1 MKNLNNYKIFILIFI
16 SWIFYLG
23 AIYYFS
29 NFIKGGN
36 FANGYKTGNDSSRY
50 INSANEILNGDFSN
64 FKIIGYVFYEIF
76 LSLIFFFNKNL
87 FFVVLVQSLVT
98 FLSGVLIFRITKKL
112 YNFNAGILAMI
123 LFLFSPD
130 IQMRNFYI
138 LTDIFY
144 INLMIISFYFFFFNK
159 NILLTC
165 LFIIFIILVRPHGII
180 FIFFLFFILGNR
192 YLKYLSKLVK
202 YLLLCLLFVIFILFL
217 NTSLIYVE
225 DKLGSLI
232 NIYKYIIYEYDYMPF
247 LVPKDLPISNN
258 INISLQEFLI
268 LIIKYPLFFFKIF
281 ITKLLFFLFRLKP
294 YYSDAHNLYLL
305 LSTGFLYVLSS
316 ISLFYLK
323 VNKKFYQFFYFLLIG
338 TCISVIITS
347 LDWSGR
353 FYLPLLPFLYML
365 TGMSLSYFNILIKNK
380 YKN

>member
-16 SWIFYLG
+16 SWILYLG
-23 AIYYFS
+23 VIYYFS

-36 FANGYKTGNDSSRY
+36 FVNGYKTGNDSSRY
-50 INSANEILNGDFSN
+50 INSANEILNGDFTN

-76 LSLIFFFNKNL
+76 LSFIFFFNKNL

-98 FLSGVLIFRITKKL
+98 FLSGVLIFRITKSL

-144 INLMIISFYFFFFNK
+144 INLIIISFYFFFFNK
-159 NILLTC
+159 NIILTC
-165 LFIIFIILVRPHGII
+165 LFIIFIILARPHGII
-180 FIFFLFFILGNR
+180 FIFFLFFVLGSR
-192 YLKYLSKLVK
+192 YLKYLSKLMK
-202 YLLLCLLFVIFILFL
+202 YLLLSLLIIICILFL

-247 LVPKDLPISNN
+247 LIPKDLPINNN
-258 INISLQEFLI
+258 INFSFQEFFILI
-268 LIIKYPLFFFKIF
+268 LKYPLFFLKIF

-294 YYSDAHNLYLL
+294 YYSDLHNLYLL

-323 VNKKFYQFFYFLLIG
+323 INKKFYQFFYFLLIG
-338 TCISVIITS
+338 TSISVIITS

-365 TGMSLSYFNILIKNK
+365 TGMSLSYFNIFIKNK